1 MTARG
6 SKTVNKE
13 RRGWGREISLLGT
26 EVKIVP
32 TRYVKQES
40 SYMAMLRHPVV
51 DKTHDESANDR

>member
-26 EVKIVP
+26 EVKIVA
-32 TRYVKQES
+32 TRYAKQES
-40 SYMAMLRHPVV
+40 RYMAMLRHPVV
-51 DKTHDESANDR
+51 